1 MWTALGTSFALGL
14 LATMAVNRANWQDF
28 RVWCAFA
35 VGGGVFFAVQF
46 VARPL
51 GVVVAYLAGGEGLS
65 SWLVVAVVVV
75 FAEVFKLTA
84 AVALHQLYRGPRPEG
99 GGLGA
104 AVGAG
109 FGAWSEAV
117 ILRSAFQVAQLGLPG
132 GVSVGAVLA
141 ASMARLLGAA
151 GSTGLATRLAT
162 SGRTLAGLGLA
173 AAAQLVLD
181 PGVRVVAPSPRWTV
195 ALTALVGVGLF
206 AAVWVSGRRAEEG
219 RCR

>member
-1 MWTALGTSFALGL
+1 
-14 LATMAVNRANWQDF
+14 MAVNRANWQDF

-75 FAEVFKLTA
+75 FAEVFKLT
-84 AVALHQLYRGPRPEG
+84 
-99 GGLGA
+99 A

>member
-1 MWTALGTSFALGL
+1 MWTAWGASFTLGL
-14 LATMAVNRANWQDF
+14 LATAAVNRTNWQDS

-51 GVVVAYLAGGEGLS
+51 GVLLASLAGGEGPP

-84 AVALHQLYRGPRPEG
+84 AVVLHHLYRGPRPG
-99 GGLGA
+99 GGEVGA

-117 ILRSAFQVAQLGLPG
+117 ILRSAFQMAQLGLPG

-141 ASMARLLGAA
+141 ASVARLLGAA
-151 GSTGLATRLAT
+151 GSTGLAARLAT

-195 ALTALVGVGLF
+195 GLTALVGVGLF
-206 AAVWVSGRRAEEG
+206 AALWASGRRAEERG
-219 RCR
+219 CR